1 MNSIREA
8 RIREILA
15 EWADVPDNG
24 RGVSPEFG
32 AAIAMATDLLTA
44 IDEARRERDEL
55 RLTLEC
61 EAGVR
66 APYGWVRTG
75 GSWERPDVAA
85 IGQIKPGRWAYQIKA
100 DGYKIEGHFT
110 YALAAI
116 RAADNAAKEQQ

>member
-1 MNSIREA
+1 MITPEQETEIRTFVA
-8 RIREILA
+8 TSDRIAAEIGRDPNDAVGMIRPLLA
-15 EWADVPDNG
+15 A
-24 RGVSPEFG
+24 
-32 AAIAMATDLLTA
+32 L
-44 IDEARRERDEL
+44 DEARRERDEL

-61 EAGVR
+61 EAGIR

-110 YALAAI
+110 YALEAI
-116 RAADNAAKEQQ
+116 RAADNATKPTEPV